1 MKYLNDRCIVSD
13 DNVFYYDSEQEITQ
27 ADVMRFILENEQLA
41 REYAKMRRYYKAD
54 HDAIVKAKQKPNNKP
69 DNRLVLNYPK
79 KLVDTFTGFAVGK
92 PVQMTLPEDLGNEAL
107 SKFNVS
113 RKMDSVIARVWK
125 ESCIYGRAYFYVY
138 SHDSEIYV
146 TDALPLDTFVIY
158 DNTVAHKPL
167 YAVRYGHIGASASYK
182 LTVFSES
189 YQWESDTSRNTS
201 GFGSRVV
208 NPFGMIPIIEA
219 VENDERLSVIKN
231 VLPLIDEIDKA
242 MSEKTNDVDYFAD
255 AYMKVLGAILS
266 EDDLENLR
274 NYRIINLKSRESD
287 DPNETPENLDVDF
300 LSKPNADT
308 TQENLI
314 NRVIDSLYQV
324 SMITN
329 LNDKDFGNSTGV
341 ALEMK
346 YKPMLNLA
354 TLKSRGFTESL
365 KDMYQVVFA
374 SDLIENISREAW
386 KDLDINFQYDL
397 PHDTLSEA
405 QTAQILAN
413 LVSSETWL
421 KTLSIVNDPRQEQER
436 MDREKNEQMKANM
449 QVLKQTNAFT
459 DGDANANSRTSQK
472 ADRPAP

>member
-92 PVQMTLPEDLGNEAL
+92 PVQMTLPEELGNEAL

-242 MSEKTNDVDYFAD
+242 
-255 AYMKVLGAILS
+255 
-266 EDDLENLR
+266 DLEFPNDLLWELDRMEFYIPETKETVRAKQRPVVIITSNAEKELPDAFLR
-274 NYRIINLKSRESD
+274 RCIFHYIDFPDQEQMERILHVHFDHLEEELLRQAMAAFYWIRELRGIDKKPSTSELVDWLRALTAGGADPARVRKEIPFAGVLLK
-287 DPNETPENLDVDF
+287 
-300 LSKPNADT
+300 K
-308 TQENLI
+308 
-314 NRVIDSLYQV
+314 
-324 SMITN
+324 
-329 LNDKDFGNSTGV
+329 DKD
-341 ALEMK
+341 LR
-346 YKPMLNLA
+346 
-354 TLKSRGFTESL
+354 TLRGSR
-365 KDMYQVVFA
+365 
-374 SDLIENISREAW
+374 
-386 KDLDINFQYDL
+386 
-397 PHDTLSEA
+397 
-405 QTAQILAN
+405 
-413 LVSSETWL
+413 
-421 KTLSIVNDPRQEQER
+421 
-436 MDREKNEQMKANM
+436 
-449 QVLKQTNAFT
+449 
-459 DGDANANSRTSQK
+459 
-472 ADRPAP
+472 